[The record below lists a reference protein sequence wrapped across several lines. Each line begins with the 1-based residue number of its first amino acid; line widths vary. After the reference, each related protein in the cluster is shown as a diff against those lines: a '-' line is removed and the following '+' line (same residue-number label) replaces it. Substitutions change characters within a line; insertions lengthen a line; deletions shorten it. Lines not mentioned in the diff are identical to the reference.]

1 VTAGAAFRRPAV
13 PLARRLLF
21 ADRRRGVLTV
31 AGVAA
36 ALLLVLTLDAI
47 FAGAVARVTYYIRT
61 SPADVFVSQSGVRTM
76 HMSSSALPADTV
88 GEAAAVPGAAWSAPV
103 AFISGAVLDTAAGGQ
118 LSYLVG
124 YDPTTGRGGPPNLV
138 AGRAPGVGEAVVDRL
153 AADRLG
159 LRLGASATV
168 LGTSLRV
175 VGFSDGAT
183 SITNTTVFVS
193 LAQFAD
199 LRGPT
204 VSYVLVHAAAGTG
217 SDVLARRLSAA
228 LPGLTVQTRAEFADS
243 EARVVTDMSADLI
256 RLMALIG
263 LLIALA
269 VVALGLLTTTLSRLR
284 DYAVLKALGASTPRL
299 ARIVAGQAGWII
311 ALALAAASGAA
322 LLLAAALPVA
332 APSVQM
338 TVTAG
343 SVTRLGVAALGAGVV
358 AAMLPLRR
366 LATLDAATAF
376 QETR

>member
-1 VTAGAAFRRPAV
+1 VDIASEFR
-13 PLARRLLF
+13 
-21 ADRRRGVLTV
+21 
-31 AGVAA
+31 
-36 ALLLVLTLDAI
+36 
-47 FAGAVARVTYYIRT
+47 YRT
-61 SPADVFVSQSGVRTM
+61 SFLGPKDLALFVSQSGVRTM

-175 VGFSDGAT
+175 VGFSAGAT

-199 LRGPT
+199 PRGST

-269 VVALGLLTTTLSRLR
+269 VVALGLLTTTPSRLR

-311 ALALAAASGAA
+311 ALALAAASGVA

-358 AAMLPLRR
+358 AAMLLLRR